1 MREVTPRSAAPNVTM
16 TQSDSSRT
24 ATTGTRRAARRKP
37 APETAAAADP
47 ALDRMLRGFELTSV
61 ASHLLR
67 RAHFRAEGIF
77 GDLAGQFGI
86 TPRQKALLIA
96 AYRSPGAHQ
105 SALAAQIALDRN
117 TFTEMLSRMI
127 STGLL
132 RREKDPSDS
141 RSNRIFITEAGV
153 ELLKQIMPVDRRV
166 EEEVFAPIPPEHRPL
181 FLECLRRMIGVEQ
194 P

>member
-1 MREVTPRSAAPNVTM
+1 M

-24 ATTGTRRAARRKP
+24 APAAPRRAARRKAVAEA
-37 APETAAAADP
+37 APAADP
-47 ALDRMLRGFELTSV
+47 ALDRMLQSFELTSV

-67 RAHFRAEGIF
+67 RAHFRAEAIF
-77 GDLAGQFGI
+77 SDLAGHFGI

-105 SALAAQIALDRN
+105 NALATQIALDRN

-127 STGLL
+127 TTGLL
-132 RREKDPSDS
+132 RREKDPKDS
-141 RSNRIFITEAGV
+141 RSNRIFITATGV
-153 ELLKQIMPVDRRV
+153 ELLKQIMPVDRKV

-181 FLECLRRMIGVEQ
+181 FLECLRRMIGVER